1 MCEFMKNFYFSNPKI
16 DSQISKIK
24 QKLMLSMNGIVS
36 EQMEKNGIYYNKNF
50 GVSIPRLKEIAAET
64 EKNADIAQGL
74 WTLDIRETKI
84 LSTLIEPVEKLSI
97 EKSLSRIQQINQIEL
112 AEQIS
117 MNLLSKLPYAEE
129 LCFICTDSNELW
141 MQITGFTLATRIYD
155 RFTYQTAVK
164 LIDKAFELAVT
175 NDFLLYKSIATLLAR
190 LVRKGPEVKEYL
202 LNKTDAVSPVK
213 SRSIEYINNE
223 LKQEI
228 DFLNG
233 F

>member
-1 MCEFMKNFYFSNPKI
+1 MKNFYFSNPEI

-97 EKSLSRIQQINQIEL
+97 EKSLSRI
-112 AEQIS
+112 
-117 MNLLSKLPYAEE
+117 
-129 LCFICTDSNELW
+129 
-141 MQITGFTLATRIYD
+141 
-155 RFTYQTAVK
+155 
-164 LIDKAFELAVT
+164 
-175 NDFLLYKSIATLLAR
+175 
-190 LVRKGPEVKEYL
+190 
-202 LNKTDAVSPVK
+202 
-213 SRSIEYINNE
+213 
-223 LKQEI
+223 
-228 DFLNG
+228 
-233 F
+233 